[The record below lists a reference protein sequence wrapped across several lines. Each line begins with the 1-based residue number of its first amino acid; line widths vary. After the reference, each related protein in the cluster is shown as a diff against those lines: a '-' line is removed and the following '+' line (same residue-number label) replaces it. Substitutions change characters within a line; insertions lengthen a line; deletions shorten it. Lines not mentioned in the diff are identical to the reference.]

1 MGRCPPPSSF
11 PRVRANAT
19 ASSTSAFM
27 SVASP
32 AASTAGTASEPT
44 RCTTSAPRQAAS
56 SITPSPSRSDSSVA
70 RASRSWLLP
79 RITAKIWLN
88 SRAIPPPTSARER
101 TFSASSCWSWAARAV
116 SSPEASTAWTRL
128 FSMAE
133 ADMAASTRETAMSS
147 TEKSRTSV
155 SARYSTPSMRPRS
168 FKGTRRQPWNRPS
181 PRKLRSAPRF
191 VCTSRQAIGPSR
203 A

>member
-1 MGRCPPPSSF
+1 MRRGPPTSSF
-11 PRVRANAT
+11 HRVRANAT
-19 ASSTSAFM
+19 ASWTSAFM

-32 AASTAGTASEPT
+32 AASTAGAAREPT

-56 SITPSPSRSDSSVA
+56 SIAPSPSRSDPSVA

-79 RITAKIWLN
+79 RITAKIWSN
-88 SRAIPPPTSARER
+88 SRAIPPATSPRER
-101 TFSASSCWSWAARAV
+101 TCSASSCWLSAARAA
-116 SSPEASTAWTRL
+116 SSPDASTAWPRL

-133 ADMAASTRETAMSS
+133 AVMAASTRHTAMSS
-147 TEKSRTSV
+147 TEKSRTSA

-168 FKGTRRQPWNRPS
+168 FKGTRRQPWNPPS
-181 PRKLRSAPRF
+181 PRKLRSVARF